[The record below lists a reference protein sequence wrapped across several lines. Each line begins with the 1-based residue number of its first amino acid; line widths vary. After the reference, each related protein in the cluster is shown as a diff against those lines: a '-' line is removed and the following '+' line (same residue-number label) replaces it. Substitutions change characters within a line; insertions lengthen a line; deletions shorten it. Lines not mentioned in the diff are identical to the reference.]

1 MELVRRSLLGLAAL
15 GLATLPA
22 VAQGQGSITV
32 ASTTST
38 EQSGLFSHL
47 LPAFTKKTGI
57 DVKVVAVGTGQAL
70 DIGRR
75 GDADVVLVH
84 DRPAEEAFVNE
95 GHGVA
100 RVAVM
105 ANDFV
110 LVGPGADPARVAGT
124 ADAAAAFGA
133 IAGAR
138 ATFVSRGDRSG
149 THAAELRTWGEAGID
164 IAGAKGAWY
173 KEIGQG
179 MGPALNVAAA
189 LGAYVLADRSTWL
202 SFRNRSGLRILVE
215 GDARL
220 RNPYG
225 VILVNPARHPHVRA
239 AEGQAF
245 IDWLVSPE
253 GQAAIGAYTVEGQR
267 LFFPDAQGPPRAAAP
282 SATMWLAGAQ

>member
-1 MELVRRSLLGLAAL
+1 MRRFAIAAGFVL
-15 GLATLPA
+15 LATAA
-22 VAQGQGSITV
+22 VAAGERSITV

-38 EQSGLFSHL
+38 EQSGLFGHL
-47 LPAFTKKTGI
+47 LPRFTARTGI
-57 DVKVVAVGTGQAL
+57 AVRVVAVGTGQAL

-100 RVAVM
+100 RIPVM

-110 LVGPGADPARVAGT
+110 LVGPAADPARVAGT
-124 ADAAAAFGA
+124 TDAAAAFRT
-133 IAGAR
+133 IAEAR
-138 ATFVSRGDRSG
+138 AAFVSRGDRSG
-149 THAAELRTWGEAGID
+149 THAAELRTWREAGLD
-164 IAGAKGAWY
+164 IAAAKGPWY

-189 LGAYVLADRSTWL
+189 LGAYVLADRGTWL
-202 SFRNRSGLRILVE
+202 SFRNRGGLRVLVE
-215 GDARL
+215 GDPRL

-225 VILVNPARHPHVRA
+225 AILVSPARHPHVKA
-239 AEGQAF
+239 AQGQAF

-253 GQAAIGAYTVEGQR
+253 GQADIGGYTVEGEP
-267 LFFPDAQGPPRAAAP
+267 LFFPNAHAP
-282 SATMWLAGAQ
+282 

>member
-1 MELVRRSLLGLAAL
+1 
-15 GLATLPA
+15 
-22 VAQGQGSITV
+22 
-32 ASTTST
+32 
-38 EQSGLFSHL
+38 
-47 LPAFTKKTGI
+47 
-57 DVKVVAVGTGQAL
+57 
-70 DIGRR
+70 
-75 GDADVVLVH
+75 
-84 DRPAEEAFVNE
+84 
-95 GHGVA
+95 
-100 RVAVM
+100 
-105 ANDFV
+105 
-110 LVGPGADPARVAGT
+110 VAGA
-124 ADAAAAFGA
+124 ADAAAAFRA

-189 LGAYVLADRSTWL
+189 LGAYVLADRGTWL

-225 VILVNPARHPHVRA
+225 VIRVNPARHPHVRA
-239 AEGQAF
+239 AEAQAF

-253 GQAAIGAYTVEGQR
+253 GQAAIGAYTVEGER
-267 LFFPDAQGPPRAAAP
+267 LFFPDAQAPPRAGAP
-282 SATMWLAGAQ
+282 SAAMRLAGAE